1 MRTFRV
7 TVGGNEYEVCIEEI
21 TAASQASAR
30 PAAAPNPV
38 KPVSSPAARVQQP
51 AAAQPPAGEGTI
63 TAAMPGTITDVR
75 VSPGDS
81 VKRGDTL
88 MILEAMK
95 MANEIKAP
103 CDGVVS
109 AIEVTK
115 GAAVNAGTLLLILA

>member
-7 TVGGNEYEVCIEEI
+7 TVGGNEYEVSIEEI
-21 TAASQASAR
+21 SAASQTAAR
-30 PAAAPNPV
+30 PVAAPTPV
-38 KPVSSPAARVQQP
+38 KPAASPVARVQQP
-51 AAAQPPAGEGTI
+51 SPVQPPAGEGTI
-63 TAAMPGTITDVR
+63 TAPMPGTITDVR
-75 VSPGDS
+75 VSQGDT

-95 MANEIKAP
+95 MENELKAP
-103 CDGVVS
+103 FDGVVS